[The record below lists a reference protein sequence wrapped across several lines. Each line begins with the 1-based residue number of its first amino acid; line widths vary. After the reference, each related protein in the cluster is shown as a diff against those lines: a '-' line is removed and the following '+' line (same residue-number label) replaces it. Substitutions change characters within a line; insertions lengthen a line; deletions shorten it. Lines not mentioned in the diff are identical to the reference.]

1 MRIKVVPI
9 VLDGVG
15 QFAERTGERGFRDVR
30 IPAPA
35 ALLVEHPAVP
45 VPTFDGTASESLP
58 KDDTVSASALSR
70 RERFSAALQLTAA
83 ASLLA
88 EFDLWPGRAAI
99 RDAHFMRTPSGLR
112 ASLARFPVPM
122 SRVFSRLGGGEGAA
136 ATTRAAVLESISDA
150 VGLPLASIDHLKGE
164 PGFFLEAAI
173 SRQLRELKR
182 PLDACTARALWA
194 FRWDELPPPV
204 QGATNYWRVPFPRL
218 ARRLG
223 GSLWANVRRG
233 GGSAWLW
240 GVGIKDEEIPP
251 IPAISG
257 EGTLILVGEISHSE
271 LAAVSRWAQRD
282 GCSAAVIGRFPA
294 GWHPLRPPG
303 FDAQKLFRHLAVTGI
318 PLEDARRA
326 VEQRE
331 GRIDPLESTDRRALT
346 EAGSRVF
353 TFLPGRNRAP
363 RRDAESDVLRRTLA
377 LSPDGLPPGFV
388 ALHTRLSH
396 RVIEERR
403 RELAVVDSG
412 GRWRLA
418 EVFPLEPDSLHM
430 AVADLYSVDD
440 PRRRLHNALGGGGT
454 TDLEAWARERLDDLD
469 GYSVRDL
476 LGLVSPGALGHRVDT
491 LVAEACLS
499 VRDISGARRAIDA
512 VPARQGQALSRWLD
526 ALDDRSGE
534 RRKLPD
540 DDQLEVS
547 PRAAAETAILVLNEE
562 RRRGGGSADAAHR
575 MIDRAVGLVSPLI
588 RRRIDIELAW
598 IADTGE
604 FDDPAW
610 RRTVVGNHPALR
622 VQYAHRRALQLMDR
636 SQPKSVRRLLELLT
650 DDSLGPGFLGL
661 IEHDL
666 GATALDEGKS
676 LEADR
681 HQLRAF
687 RLLQAAGYRNVTR
700 RVLFNLAVGDL
711 DQLEIQ
717 RAEDRLTE
725 LAEEEPDGPY
735 MRAERARLA
744 LAQGHLAEFRRQL
757 HAFEA
762 SVEKENPRF
771 SEGLHL
777 LLGVAALF
785 DGELARARTTLEAGG
800 QEGVAWSGLVD
811 TIAGREA
818 GSWQP
823 DGWGVSIAAELLH
836 DARGGAGRVAA
847 FLSSGRIARSHAL
860 AIALAEHLGRLRL
873 PITESVRANAVRVLR
888 QARMDGW
895 ADAVA
900 GTSKLDGA
908 VVEALAQIVEGS
920 GPENLKPDLAH
931 RLLTALGVSGMEL
944 RNAADR
950 RLIWR
955 FGSGSAG
962 TEIRH
967 GRIAVVPLGGEAH
980 EGASWRLI
988 SGIFELFAPG
998 GTEPSEPE
1006 VEETGFFG
1014 ISAAARSVRRELCEM
1029 GPSHLPI
1036 LLVGE
1041 TGVGKEVAAR
1051 ALHRLSGRRG
1061 AFIAV
1066 NIAAI
1071 PANLLEAELFGSV
1084 KGAYTGADRA
1094 RRGLAVAADRGT
1106 LFLDE
1111 IGDLDPPL
1119 QVKLL
1124 RFLDSQEVRPV
1135 GATQSRIVDVR
1146 ILSATNSDLDRRVRE
1161 GAFRQDL
1168 YYRIAA
1174 SPLTIPP
1181 LRRRREDIGLLK
1193 DLFEREAV
1201 ARHGMAACTWSGEAE
1216 AMLRRHR
1223 WPGNVRELRQAIEV
1237 ALVRAGGGVVQTEHL
1252 PIIET
1257 EHGPAGS
1264 WDEAQKEFRKKF
1276 LRAALERNNGN
1287 RSATAREL
1295 GISRQAL
1302 LYHIRNLGL

>member
-1 MRIKVVPI
+1 
-9 VLDGVG
+9 
-15 QFAERTGERGFRDVR
+15 VR
-30 IPAPA
+30 IPEPA

-45 VPTFDGTASESLP
+45 VPTVDGTASESLP
-58 KDDTVSASALSR
+58 LGDAVLASSLSR

-99 RDAHFMRTPSGLR
+99 RAARFMRTPSGLW

-122 SRVFSRLGGGEGAA
+122 SRVYARLGGGEGAA
-136 ATTRAAVLESISDA
+136 ATTRAAVLEAISDA
-150 VGLPLASIDHLKGE
+150 VELPLASIDHLKGE

-173 SRQLRELKR
+173 ARQLRELKQ

-194 FRWDELPPPV
+194 FRWDELPPPE
-204 QGATNYWRVPFPRL
+204 QGATNYWRVPIPRL

-223 GSLWANVRRG
+223 GSLWASVRRNRG
-233 GGSAWLW
+233 NAWLW
-240 GVGIKDEEIPP
+240 GVGMKDEVTPQ
-251 IPAISG
+251 IPAIGG
-257 EGTLILVGEISHSE
+257 EGTLILVGEVSNDE

-282 GCSAAVIGRFPA
+282 GCSAVVIGRFPT
-294 GWHPLRPPG
+294 GWHPPRPPG
-303 FDAQKLFRHLAVTGI
+303 FNSQKLFRHLAVTGM

-331 GRIDPLESTDRRALT
+331 GRIDPLESIDRRALT
-346 EAGSRVF
+346 EAGSRIF
-353 TFLPGRNRAP
+353 ALLPGRNRAP
-363 RRDAESDVLRRTLA
+363 RRDAELDSLWQMLA
-377 LSPDGLPPGFV
+377 LTPDGLPPGFV
-388 ALHTRLSH
+388 ALHTRLPN
-396 RVIEERR
+396 RVIEECR
-403 RELAVVDSG
+403 RELGVVDSG

-418 EVFPLEPDSLHM
+418 EFAPLEPDPLHM
-430 AVADLYSVDD
+430 AVADLFRVDD
-440 PRRRLHNALGGGGT
+440 PRRRLHSALGGGDT
-454 TDLEAWARERLDDLD
+454 TDLEAWARDRLDELD
-469 GYSVRDL
+469 GFSVRDL
-476 LGLVSPGALGHRVDT
+476 LALVSPGALGYRIDS
-491 LVAEACLS
+491 LLAEACLS

-512 VPARQGQALSRWLD
+512 IPAGQGQVLSRWLD
-526 ALDDRSGE
+526 GLDDRSGGL
-534 RRKLPD
+534 RRLPEESQVD
-540 DDQLEVS
+540 VA
-547 PRAAAETAILVLNEE
+547 PRAAAETAILVLNED
-562 RRRGGGSADAAHR
+562 RRRGSGRGDAARR
-575 MIDRAVGLVSPLI
+575 MIDRAVDLVSPLL

-610 RRTVVGNHPALR
+610 RRRVVGDHPVLR
-622 VQYAHRRALQLMDR
+622 IQYAHRRALQLMDR

-666 GATALDEGKS
+666 GATALDEGRS

-681 HQLRAF
+681 HQLRAY

-744 LAQGHLAEFRRQL
+744 LAQGNLAEFRRQL
-757 HAFEA
+757 YAFED
-762 SVEKENPRF
+762 SVDKENPRF

-785 DGELARARTTLEAGG
+785 DGELVRARVTLEAGG

-811 TIAGREA
+811 TIAGGEA
-818 GSWQP
+818 VSWQP
-823 DGWGVSIAAELLH
+823 DGWGVSMAAELLH
-836 DARGGAGRVAA
+836 DARSGGGRVAA
-847 FLSSGRIARSHAL
+847 SFSTERLARSHAL

-873 PITESVRANAVRVLR
+873 PITESVRAAAVRVLR
-888 QARMDGW
+888 GARMDGW
-895 ADAVA
+895 ADAVG

-908 VVEALAQIVEGS
+908 IVEALAEIVERS
-920 GPENLKPDLAH
+920 GPENLTPDLVH
-931 RLLTALGVSGMEL
+931 RLLTALGVGGLEL
-944 RNAADR
+944 RNAADG
-950 RLIWR
+950 RLLWQ
-955 FGSGSAG
+955 FGSGAAG
-962 TEIRH
+962 TEIRQ
-967 GRIAVVPLGGEAH
+967 GRIVIVPLGGEAH
-980 EGASWRLI
+980 EGPTWRLL
-988 SGIFELFAPG
+988 SGIFELFAPA
-998 GTEPSEPE
+998 GTVPTERE

-1014 ISAAARSVRRELCEM
+1014 ISAGARSVRRELCEM
-1029 GPSHLPI
+1029 GPTHLPI

-1051 ALHRLSGRRG
+1051 ALHRLSERRG
-1061 AFIAV
+1061 AFVPV

-1094 RRGLAVAADRGT
+1094 RQGLAVAADRGT

-1135 GATQSRIVDVR
+1135 GATRSRIVDVR

-1161 GAFRQDL
+1161 GGFRQDL

-1174 SPLTIPP
+1174 PPLTIPP
-1181 LRRRREDIGLLK
+1181 LRMRREDIGLLK

-1201 ARHGMAACTWSGEAE
+1201 TRYGIVACAWSSEAE
-1216 AMLRRHR
+1216 AMMRRYQ
-1223 WPGNVRELRQAIEV
+1223 WPGNVRELRQAVEV
-1237 ALVRAGGGVVQTEHL
+1237 ALVRAGGGVVRSEHL
-1252 PIIET
+1252 PITET
-1257 EHGPAGS
+1257 EVGPTGT
-1264 WDEAQKEFRKKF
+1264 WNEAQKDFRRKF

>member
-1 MRIKVVPI
+1 MRIP
-9 VLDGVG
+9 
-15 QFAERTGERGFRDVR
+15 EPT
-30 IPAPA
+30 

-45 VPTFDGTASESLP
+45 VPTVDGTASESLP
-58 KDDTVSASALSR
+58 TGDEVSASSLTR

-88 EFDLWPGRAAI
+88 EFDLWTGRAAI
-99 RDAHFMRTPSGLR
+99 RAARFRRTSSGLW
-112 ASLARFPVPM
+112 ASLSRFPVPM
-122 SRVFSRLGGGEGAA
+122 SRVYSRLGGGEGAA
-136 ATTRAAVLESISDA
+136 ATTRAAVLEAISDA
-150 VGLPLASIDHLKGE
+150 VGLPLASIDDLKGE

-173 SRQLRELKR
+173 ARQLRELKK
-182 PLDACTARALWA
+182 PLDSCTARALWA
-194 FRWDELPPPV
+194 FRWDELPLPE
-204 QGATNYWRVPFPRL
+204 QGATNYWRVPIPHL

-223 GSLWANVRRG
+223 GSLWASVRRG
-233 GGSAWLW
+233 GGNAWLW
-240 GVGIKDEEIPP
+240 GVGTKNEVTPQV
-251 IPAISG
+251 PAIGG
-257 EGTLILVGEISHSE
+257 EGTLILVGEISNDE

-282 GCSAAVIGRFPA
+282 GCSAVVIGRFPT
-294 GWHPLRPPG
+294 GWHPPRPPG
-303 FDAQKLFRHLAVTGI
+303 FDAQKLFRHFAVTGM
-318 PLEDARRA
+318 PLEEARRV

-331 GRIDPLESTDRRALT
+331 GRIDPLEATDRRALT
-346 EAGSRVF
+346 QSGSRVF
-353 TFLPGRNRAP
+353 MFPPDRSRAP
-363 RRDAESDVLRRTLA
+363 RRDAEPDMLWQTLA

-388 ALHTRLSH
+388 ALHTKLSN
-396 RVIEERR
+396 RVIEDRR
-403 RELAVVDSG
+403 RELGVVDSS

-418 EVFPLEPDSLHM
+418 EVVPLEPDPLHM
-430 AVADLYSVDD
+430 AVADLYRADD
-440 PRRRLHNALGGGGT
+440 PRSRLHKALGGGDT
-454 TDLEAWARERLDDLD
+454 TDLEAWARDRLDELD
-469 GYSVRDL
+469 GFSVRDL
-476 LGLVSPGALGHRVDT
+476 LVAVSPGALGYRIDS
-491 LVAEACLS
+491 LLAEACLS
-499 VRDISGARRAIDA
+499 VRDISGARRSIHAIP
-512 VPARQGQALSRWLD
+512 VGRGQSLSRWLD
-526 ALDDRSGE
+526 ALDDRSGG
-534 RRKLPD
+534 RRKLPEEN
-540 DDQLEVS
+540 QLDIV
-547 PRAAAETAILVLNEE
+547 PRAVAETAILVLNEE
-562 RRRGGGSADAAHR
+562 RRRGSGQADAAQR
-575 MIDRAVGLVSPLI
+575 MIDRAVHLVSPLL
-588 RRRIDIELAW
+588 RRRIEIELAW
-598 IADTGE
+598 IADSGD

-610 RRTVVGNHPALR
+610 RRRVVGNHPVLR
-622 VQYAHRRALQLMDR
+622 VQYTHRRALQLMDR

-666 GATALDEGKS
+666 GATALDEGRS

-681 HQLRAF
+681 HQLRAY

-735 MRAERARLA
+735 MMAERARLA

-757 HAFEA
+757 DAFEE

-777 LLGVAALF
+777 LLGVAALL
-785 DGELARARTTLEAGG
+785 DGELARARVTLEAGG

-811 TIAGREA
+811 TVAGREA
-818 GSWQP
+818 DSWQP
-823 DGWGVSIAAELLH
+823 DDWGVSLAAELLH
-836 DARGGAGRVAA
+836 DARSGGGRSPA
-847 FLSSGRIARSHAL
+847 FFSTERMTKSQAL

-873 PITESVRANAVRVLR
+873 AVTESVRAQAVRVLR
-888 QARMDGW
+888 EARMDGW
-895 ADAVA
+895 ADAVG
-900 GTSKLDGA
+900 GTSPLDGA
-908 VVEALAQIVEGS
+908 IVEALAEIVEHG
-920 GPENLKPDLAH
+920 GPESLTPDLVH
-931 RLLTALGVSGMEL
+931 RLLTALGVSGLEL
-944 RNAADR
+944 RNTADR
-950 RLIWR
+950 RLIWQ

-962 TEIRH
+962 TEIRQ
-967 GRIAVVPLGGEAH
+967 GRIVIVPLGGEAH
-980 EGASWRLI
+980 EGATWRLL
-988 SGIFELFAPG
+988 SGVIELFAPA
-998 GTEPSEPE
+998 GTAPTEPE

-1014 ISAAARSVRRELCEM
+1014 ISAGARTVRRELCEM
-1029 GPSHLPI
+1029 GPTHLPI

-1051 ALHRLSGRRG
+1051 ALHRLSDRRG
-1061 AFIAV
+1061 AFVPV

-1071 PANLLEAELFGSV
+1071 PTNLLEAELFGSV

-1094 RRGLAVAADRGT
+1094 RQGLALAADHGT

-1135 GATQSRIVDVR
+1135 GATQSKIVDVR

-1161 GAFRQDL
+1161 GGFRQDL
-1168 YYRIAA
+1168 YYRLAG

-1181 LRRRREDIGLLK
+1181 LRARREDIGLLK
-1193 DLFEREAV
+1193 DLFERDAV
-1201 ARHGMAACTWSGEAE
+1201 ARHGIAPCTWSGQAE
-1216 AMLRRHR
+1216 AKLRRYG
-1223 WPGNVRELRQAIEV
+1223 WPGNVRELRQAVEV

-1257 EHGPAGS
+1257 EVGPTGT
-1264 WDEAQKEFRKKF
+1264 WDEAQKDFRRKF

-1302 LYHIRNLGL
+1302 LYHIRILGL

>member
-1 MRIKVVPI
+1 
-9 VLDGVG
+9 
-15 QFAERTGERGFRDVR
+15 VR

-45 VPTFDGTASESLP
+45 VPAVDGTALESLP
-58 KDDTVSASALSR
+58 IGDQVSSSSLSR

-88 EFDLWPGRAAI
+88 EFDLWTGRAAI
-99 RDAHFMRTPSGLR
+99 RTARFTRTPSGLW
-112 ASLARFPVPM
+112 ASLSRFPVPM
-122 SRVFSRLGGGEGAA
+122 SRVYSRLGGGEGAA
-136 ATTRAAVLESISDA
+136 ATTRAAVLEAISDA
-150 VGLPLASIDHLKGE
+150 VGLPLASIDDLKGE

-173 SRQLRELKR
+173 ARQLRELRK
-182 PLDACTARALWA
+182 PLDPRTGRALWA
-194 FRWDELPPPV
+194 FRWDELPPPE
-204 QGATNYWRVPFPRL
+204 QGATNYWSVPIPRL

-223 GSLWANVRRG
+223 GSLWASVRRG
-233 GGSAWLW
+233 GGNAWLW
-240 GVGIKDEEIPP
+240 GVGMKNEVTPQ
-251 IPAISG
+251 IPAIEG
-257 EGTLILVGEISHSE
+257 EGTLILVGEISNDE

-282 GCSAAVIGRFPA
+282 GCSAVVIGRFPI
-294 GWHPLRPPG
+294 GWHPPRPPG
-303 FDAQKLFRHLAVTGI
+303 FDALKLFRHLAVTGM

-331 GRIDPLESTDRRALT
+331 GRIDPLDSTDRRALT

-353 TFLPGRNRAP
+353 DIFSDRNRAP
-363 RRDAESDVLRRTLA
+363 HRDAESDVLWQTLA

-388 ALHTRLSH
+388 ALHTRLSN

-403 RELAVVDSG
+403 RSLGVVDSS

-418 EVFPLEPDSLHM
+418 EVVPLEPDPVHM

-440 PRRRLHNALGGGGT
+440 PRRQLHSALGGGDT
-454 TDLEAWARERLDDLD
+454 TDLEVWARDRLDELD
-469 GYSVRDL
+469 GFSVREL
-476 LGLVSPGALGHRVDT
+476 VATVSPGALGYRIDS
-491 LVAEACLS
+491 LLAEACLS

-512 VPARQGQALSRWLD
+512 IPAGQSQALSRWLE
-526 ALDDRSGE
+526 ALDDRSGGQ
-534 RRKLPD
+534 RKLPAENQVD
-540 DDQLEVS
+540 IA
-547 PRAAAETAILVLNEE
+547 PRAVAETAIQVLNQA
-562 RRRGGGSADAAHR
+562 RRSGGGPAESAQR
-575 MIDRAVGLVSPLI
+575 MIDRAFELVSPLL
-588 RRRIDIELAW
+588 RRRFEIELAW
-598 IADTGE
+598 IADAGE
-604 FDDPAW
+604 FDNPAW
-610 RRTVVGNHPALR
+610 RRRVVGNHPVLR

-681 HQLRAF
+681 HQLRAY

-717 RAEDRLTE
+717 RAEDRLAA
-725 LAEEEPDGPY
+725 LKEEEPDGPY

-757 HAFEA
+757 DAFED
-762 SVEKENPRF
+762 SVDKENPRF

-811 TIAGREA
+811 TIAGRDA
-818 GSWQP
+818 GSWAP
-823 DGWGVSIAAELLH
+823 DGWGVSMAAELLH
-836 DARGGAGRVAA
+836 NARSGGGLVPTYFSIERMP
-847 FLSSGRIARSHAL
+847 RSHAL
-860 AIALAEHLGRLRL
+860 ALALAEHLGRLRL
-873 PITESVRANAVRVLR
+873 PVTESVRAKAVRVLR
-888 QARMDGW
+888 EARMDGW
-895 ADAVA
+895 ADAVG

-908 VVEALAQIVEGS
+908 IVEALAEIVERG
-920 GPENLKPDLAH
+920 GPENLNPDLVH
-931 RLLTALGVSGMEL
+931 RLLNALGIGGLEL
-944 RNAADR
+944 RDAGSG
-950 RLIWR
+950 RLIWQ

-962 TEIRH
+962 TEIRR
-967 GRIAVVPLGGEAH
+967 GRIVVVPLGGEAH
-980 EGASWRLI
+980 EGAAWHLVT
-988 SGIFELFAPG
+988 GIFELFAPA
-998 GTEPSEPE
+998 GTVSTEPE

-1014 ISAAARSVRRELCEM
+1014 ISAGARSVRRELCEM
-1029 GPSHLPI
+1029 GPTHLPI

-1051 ALHRLSGRRG
+1051 ALHRLSERRG
-1061 AFIAV
+1061 AFVPV
-1066 NIAAI
+1066 NMAAI

-1094 RRGLAVAADRGT
+1094 RQGLAVAADHGT

-1135 GATQSRIVDVR
+1135 GATQSRNVDVR

-1161 GAFRQDL
+1161 GGFRQDL
-1168 YYRIAA
+1168 YYRLAG
-1174 SPLTIPP
+1174 SSLTIPP
-1181 LRRRREDIGLLK
+1181 LRTRREDIGLLK
-1193 DLFEREAV
+1193 DLFAREAV
-1201 ARHGMAACTWSGEAE
+1201 TRHGVAPCSWSGEAE
-1216 AMLRRHR
+1216 AMMRRYQ
-1223 WPGNVRELRQAIEV
+1223 WPGNVRELRQSVEV
-1237 ALVRAGGGVVQTEHL
+1237 ALVRAAGGVVQPEHL
-1252 PIIET
+1252 PIVET
-1257 EHGPAGS
+1257 EMGPTGT
-1264 WDEAQKEFRKKF
+1264 WDEAQKDFRRKF

>member
-1 MRIKVVPI
+1 MRIPV
-9 VLDGVG
+9 
-15 QFAERTGERGFRDVR
+15 
-30 IPAPA
+30 PA

-45 VPTFDGTASESLP
+45 VPTVDGSASESLP
-58 KDDTVSASALSR
+58 KGDAVSASSLSR

-83 ASLLA
+83 TSLLA
-88 EFDLWPGRAAI
+88 EFDLWPGRTAI
-99 RDAHFMRTPSGLR
+99 RAARFTRTPSGLWV
-112 ASLARFPVPM
+112 SLARFPVPM
-122 SRVFSRLGGGEGAA
+122 SHVYSRLGGGEGAA
-136 ATTRAAVLESISDA
+136 ATTRAAVLETISDT
-150 VGLPLASIDHLKGE
+150 VGLPLAAIDHLKGE

-173 SRQLRELKR
+173 ARQLRELKQ

-194 FRWDELPPPV
+194 FRWDGLPPPE
-204 QGATNYWRVPFPRL
+204 QGATNYWRVPIPGL

-223 GSLWANVRRG
+223 GSLWASVRRG
-233 GGSAWLW
+233 RGNAWLW
-240 GVGIKDEEIPP
+240 GVGTDEEVTPE
-251 IPAISG
+251 IPAIGG
-257 EGTLILVGEISHSE
+257 EGTLILVGEISNDE
-271 LAAVSRWAQRD
+271 LAAVSRWTQRD
-282 GCSAAVIGRFPA
+282 GCSAVVIGRFPT
-294 GWHPLRPPG
+294 GWHPPRPQG
-303 FDAQKLFRHLAVTGI
+303 FDARNLFRHFAVTGMA
-318 PLEDARRA
+318 LEDARRA
-326 VEQRE
+326 VEQRQ
-331 GRIDPLESTDRRALT
+331 GRIDPLESSDRRALT
-346 EAGSRVF
+346 EAGRRVF
-353 TFLPGRNRAP
+353 THLPGRNFAP
-363 RRDAESDVLRRTLA
+363 RRDVEADVLWQTLA

-388 ALHTRLSH
+388 TLNTNLSN
-396 RVIEERR
+396 RVVEERR
-403 RELAVVDSG
+403 RELGVVDSG

-418 EVFPLEPDSLHM
+418 DVVPLESDTRHM

-440 PRRRLHNALGGGGT
+440 PRRGLHIALGSGET
-454 TDLEAWARERLDDLD
+454 TDLEAWARDRLDELD
-469 GYSVRDL
+469 GFRVRDL
-476 LGLVSPGALGHRVDT
+476 LAMVSPGALGHRIDS
-491 LVAEACLS
+491 LLAEACLS

-512 VPARQGQALSRWLD
+512 IPGTQGQALSRWLD
-526 ALDDRSGE
+526 ALDDRSGG

-540 DDQLEVS
+540 EDQIDVA
-547 PRAAAETAILVLNEE
+547 PRAVAETAIQVLNEE
-562 RRRGGGSADAAHR
+562 RRRGKGPAEAAQG
-575 MIDRAVGLVSPLI
+575 MIDRAVVLVSPLL
-588 RRRIDIELAW
+588 RRRIEIELAW
-598 IADTGE
+598 IGDSGE

-610 RRTVVGNHPALR
+610 RRRVVGNHPVLR

-636 SQPKSVRRLLELLT
+636 SRPKSVRRLLELLT
-650 DDSLGPGFLGL
+650 DDSMGPGFLGL

-762 SVEKENPRF
+762 SVDKENPRF

-811 TIAGREA
+811 TVAGGEA

-823 DGWGVSIAAELLH
+823 DGWGVSMAAEFLH
-836 DARGGAGRVAA
+836 DARSGGGRVVA
-847 FLSSGRIARSHAL
+847 FLSTERMAKSHAL

-873 PITESVRANAVRVLR
+873 PITEPVRANAVRVLR
-888 QARMDGW
+888 EARMDGW
-895 ADAVA
+895 ADAVG

-908 VVEALAQIVEGS
+908 IVEALAEIVEHS
-920 GPENLKPDLAH
+920 GPEDLTDDLVH
-931 RLLTALGVSGMEL
+931 RLLTALGVGGLEL
-944 RNAADR
+944 RSAADG
-950 RLIWR
+950 RLIWQ
-955 FGSGSAG
+955 FGSGAAG
-962 TEIRH
+962 TEIRQ
-967 GRIAVVPLGGEAH
+967 GRIVVVPLGGEAQ
-980 EGASWRLI
+980 EGPAWRLLT
-988 SGIFELFAPG
+988 GVLELFAPAG
-998 GTEPSEPE
+998 TLPTEPG

-1014 ISAAARSVRRELCEM
+1014 SSAAARSVRRELCEM
-1029 GPSHLPI
+1029 GPTHLPI

-1051 ALHRLSGRRG
+1051 ALHRLSDRRG
-1061 AFIAV
+1061 TFVPV

-1071 PANLLEAELFGSV
+1071 PGNLLEAELFGSV

-1094 RRGLAVAADRGT
+1094 RQGLAVAADHGT

-1174 SPLTIPP
+1174 PPLTIPP
-1181 LRRRREDIGLLK
+1181 LRERREDIGLLK
-1193 DLFEREAV
+1193 SLFEREAV
-1201 ARHGMAACTWSGEAE
+1201 TRHGIAPCTWSREAE
-1216 AMLRRHR
+1216 AMMRRYG
-1223 WPGNVRELRQAIEV
+1223 WPGNVRELRQAVEV
-1237 ALVRAGGGVVQTEHL
+1237 ALVRAGGGVVQREHL

-1257 EHGPAGS
+1257 EVGPTGT
-1264 WDEAQKEFRKKF
+1264 WDEAQKNFRRKF